1 MGSQMLKHGILCAIA
16 HVLPAPHVFKNLEIM
31 THTLF
36 ATASLTRILLYAFVS
51 GLCGLTTTSSCICS
65 ANSMVFFSLLLPP
78 PLWPPCLLVISR
90 RFWKVLPHSFYKP
103 SFKGGGGSN
112 ILCATPWHVSTE
124 TKTLFICSFLM
135 LWTVITA
142 CVVCIQRKWLHLT
155 EHPSLAQVFGPEE
168 RYNTSFIHWGEDKC
182 SECKK
187 QQRRNEGAKRSFK
200 WWSERV

>member
-1 MGSQMLKHGILCAIA
+1 MWRHGVLFATA
-16 HVLPAPHVFKNLEIM
+16 HVFPAPNVFKSLEIL

-36 ATASLTRILLYAFVS
+36 ATASRTRILLYTFLS
-51 GLCGLTTTSSCICS
+51 GLCGWRTANSCICS
-65 ANSMVFFSLLLPP
+65 DNSMAFFSLLLPP
-78 PLWPPCLLVISR
+78 SLWPPCLLVISR

-103 SFKGGGGSN
+103 SLKGGGGSN

-142 CVVCIQRKWLHLT
+142 SVVCIHRKWHHLT
-155 EHPSLAQVFGPEE
+155 EHPGLAQVFGPEE
-168 RYNTSFIHWGEDKC
+168 RYNTSFIHWGED
-182 SECKK
+182 ECCEDKK
-187 QQRRNEGAKRSFK
+187 QQRRNEGAKRSLK